1 MAYRVVVTE
10 EAKRHL
16 RWFRA
21 DQQQVIVDAIAAQ
34 LTHQPGRPTRNR
46 FPMRPELAGPEA
58 AWELRLRQWRVFYDI
73 QESPEQVVRIR
84 VIGEKRGNRLYV
96 EGREVVRYD

>member
-16 RWFRA
+16 RALPANHQR
-21 DQQQVIVDAIAAQ
+21 VVLDAISSQ
-34 LTHQPGRPTRNR
+34 LTHEPSAPTRNR
-46 FPMRPELAGPEA
+46 FPMRPDAGA
-58 AWELRLRQWRVFYDI
+58 SATWELRVRNFRVFYDI
-73 QESPEQVVRIR
+73 DEAPEPVARVRA
-84 VIGEKRGNRLYV
+84 VGEKLGNRLYV